1 MDSLGEIKTR
11 LILCKDWNS
20 LVACL
25 ETYCSIR
32 VEQLDHRYVVTN
44 WSFMWDAENI
54 EVGYDVQKS
63 EFVINIPS
71 KSRMTDLSNL
81 IEILKLAHI
90 VVGQLNKLK
99 S

>member
-1 MDSLGEIKTR
+1 
-11 LILCKDWNS
+11 
-20 LVACL
+20 
-25 ETYCSIR
+25 
-32 VEQLDHRYVVTN
+32 
-44 WSFMWDAENI
+44 MWDAENI